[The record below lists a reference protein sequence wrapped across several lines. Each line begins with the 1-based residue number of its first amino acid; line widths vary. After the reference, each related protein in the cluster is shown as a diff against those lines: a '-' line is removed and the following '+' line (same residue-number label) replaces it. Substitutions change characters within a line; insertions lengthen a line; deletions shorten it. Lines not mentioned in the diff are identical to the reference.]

1 MIDVTRNTKQL
12 LSGILLL
19 LSNSTQG
26 INLAGFAG
34 LISQEH
40 KHSFAYALQY

>member
-12 LSGILLL
+12 LSGILPR
-19 LSNSTQG
+19 LSNPTQG
-26 INLAGFAG
+26 INLVGFAG

-40 KHSFAYALQY
+40 KHTFAYALQY